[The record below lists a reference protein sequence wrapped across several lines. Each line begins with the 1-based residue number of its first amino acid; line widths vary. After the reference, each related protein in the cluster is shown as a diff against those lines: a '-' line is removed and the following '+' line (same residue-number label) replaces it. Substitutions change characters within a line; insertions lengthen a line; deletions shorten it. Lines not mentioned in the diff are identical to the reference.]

1 MLEGANSVVPDKL
14 RQDRVFAISPGLF
27 LVSVSM
33 LSETSVSVAWGH
45 KQEKKEECVWLVGK
59 EKPLH
64 HFAQSL
70 VWLLRDTVLPLINQW
85 SNSESLR
92 ELYKLHAWLEAP
104 LSWGTRLVP
113 EQHPMMV
120 KAHLRGRP
128 TSLGQLGFFPHL
140 LQARLRILY
149 ELILAQY
156 QVSEKRNRKAS
167 WCSKKGKSKEGQKS
181 WDWYLKKFLLWFR

>member
-1 MLEGANSVVPDKL
+1 MLKGANAVVPDKL

-59 EKPLH
+59 EKPPH
-64 HFAQSL
+64 HFAQESGVAAEGHSASL
-70 VWLLRDTVLPLINQW
+70 DQLVEQLRVLKRALQIACLTRSP
-85 SNSESLR
+85 
-92 ELYKLHAWLEAP
+92 P
-104 LSWGTRLVP
+104 SWGTRLVP
-113 EQHPMMV
+113 EQHPMTV

-140 LQARLRILY
+140 LKARLHILY

-156 QVSEKRNRKAS
+156 QVSEKKKKKAS

-181 WDWYLKKFLLWFR
+181 WDWYFKKFLWWFS